1 MLRFA
6 HMVGVA
12 AIAAIGFS
20 TTSVWAVSPNPLENA
35 YWRFEEGSAGSLV
48 SEPNADVI
56 TDSSGNSNNMRAF
69 LYVPGPDD
77 PPNPNPNASPMYSDF
92 LPPKPLASGAPN
104 TLSFQFNPFPNGKD
118 IYTDDRQINN
128 GVISPGSGYTI
139 EAAFNSNNP
148 ASWGTIIG
156 KEGRPKLGHADTNLG
171 SLPTLS
177 LMTNADNSRLMVQQF
192 DAAGNLVVAQS
203 QQALNPGQWYY
214 TAVVNDG
221 SNLSLWLDSGAGYEL
236 QETVAVAGALYQGPD
251 YNNNMSVDAA
261 DYALWRKSN
270 SDDPSA
276 YDRWRAAF
284 GKGAD
289 WDYAWSIGRGVY
301 GGKPSG
307 DPANWFN
314 GYIDEVRLSN
324 TALDPSQF
332 LFASVATGVSSTGIP
347 EPAGV
352 SLAFLA
358 ISTAT
363 LMRRRRRS
371 RLLKND
377 SAISI

>member
-20 TTSVWAVSPNPLENA
+20 ATSVWAVSPNPLENA
-35 YWRFEEGSAGSLV
+35 YWRFEEGSVGSV
-48 SEPNADVI
+48 VNPPNDNVI
-56 TDSSGNSNNMRAF
+56 VDSSGNSNNMRA
-69 LYVPGPDD
+69 YMDSD
-77 PPNPNPNASPMYSDF
+77 PNNPNPNASPTYSDF

-118 IYTDDRQINN
+118 IYTDGRQINN
-128 GVISPGSGYTI
+128 GIIAPGGGFTI

-148 ASWGTIIG
+148 ATWGTIIS
-156 KEGRPKLGHADTNLG
+156 KEGRPKLGHADEELS
-171 SLPTLS
+171 SLSTFS
-177 LMTNADNSRLMVQQF
+177 LMTNADDSRLMVQQF

-203 QQALNPGQWYY
+203 QQAINPGQWYY

-236 QETVAVAGALYQGPD
+236 QETVAVGGALYQGPD

-261 DYALWRKSN
+261 DYVFWRKNN
-270 SDDPSA
+270 SSDPSS
-276 YDRWRAAF
+276 YERWRAAF

-289 WDYAWSIGRGVY
+289 WDYAWSIGRGVF
-301 GGKPSG
+301 GGIDSG
-307 DPANWFN
+307 TPNNWFN

-324 TALDPSQF
+324 TALSPSEF
-332 LFASVATGVSSTGIP
+332 LFASQAIGVSSTGIP
-347 EPAGV
+347 EPGSM
-352 SLAFLA
+352 SLVCLTIGAMAFP
-358 ISTAT
+358 
-363 LMRRRRRS
+363 RRRRRG
-371 RLLKND
+371 LLRDD
-377 SAISI
+377 SIISFRFSE